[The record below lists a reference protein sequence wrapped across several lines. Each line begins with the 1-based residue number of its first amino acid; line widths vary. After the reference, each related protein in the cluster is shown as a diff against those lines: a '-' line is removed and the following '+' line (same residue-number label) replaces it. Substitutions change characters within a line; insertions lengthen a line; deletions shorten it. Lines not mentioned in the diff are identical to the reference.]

1 MSTEAIN
8 GLEPAILWQRFYEI
22 TQVPR
27 PSKKEGKILD
37 HMRKLLKELNISF
50 KEDKVGNIIAVVP
63 ATKGYENSPT
73 VVLQGHVDMVC
84 EKNKD
89 TKHDF
94 ENDPITMIRDNGW
107 IKAKG
112 TTLGS
117 DNGIG
122 VAAAL
127 AVITDKD
134 AVHGPIEILL
144 TIDEETGLTGATNL
158 QPGLI
163 SGKILINMDSE
174 EDGAFYVGCAGG
186 MDTLGNFE
194 IEYEDLDKKN
204 SAYELMVTGLKGG
217 HSGLDISQGRANGIK
232 IIARTLHQLKKFDY
246 RIAKLDGGS
255 LRNAIPREAEAILSV
270 NEKDISEIEKV
281 ISDFEKK
288 VSSEFKT
295 SEGGLKISFKKA
307 DESASKVFT
316 RNFSDKIIATLLA
329 LPHGVIMMSRD
340 IPDLVETSTNVATL
354 KISNDK
360 LTIGTSQR
368 SSIESAK
375 KYIAESVWSVF
386 NLAGAKIE
394 VTDGYPGWKPNM
406 DSSLLKISKNIF
418 KGLFKKEPEIKAIH
432 AGLECGILEGKNPGL
447 DMISFGPTIQG
458 AHSPDEKV
466 NIETV
471 EKFYTLLKE
480 ILKELAEKR
489 NN

>member
-1 MSTEAIN
+1 MSSEVIN
-8 GLEPAILWQRFYEI
+8 GLKPPILWKRFYEI
-22 TQVPR
+22 TRVPR
-27 PSKKEGKILD
+27 PSKKEEKILN
-37 HMRKLLKELNISF
+37 HIRKLLKELNISF
-50 KEDKVGNIIAVVP
+50 KEDKTGNIVASIP
-63 ATKGYENSPT
+63 ATKGYEKAPT
-73 VVLQGHVDMVC
+73 VVLQGHIDMVC

-94 ENDPITMIRDNGW
+94 ENDPIKMIRDNGW
-107 IKAKG
+107 IKAEG

-134 AVHGPIEILL
+134 VIHGPIEILL
-144 TIDEETGLTGATNL
+144 TVDEETGLTGATNL

-186 MDTLGNFE
+186 MDTLGSFD
-194 IEYEDLDKKN
+194 IEYEDINKDN
-204 SAYELMVTGLKGG
+204 SFYELMVTGLKGG
-217 HSGLDISQGRANGIK
+217 HSGLDINQGRANGIK
-232 IIARTLHQLKKFDY
+232 MLARTLHQLKKFDY
-246 RIAKLDGGS
+246 RVTRFDGGS

-270 NEKDISEIEKV
+270 NKKDFSDIEKV
-281 ISDFEKK
+281 IFEFEKK
-288 VSSEFKT
+288 VAVEYKT
-295 SEGGLKISFKKA
+295 AEGGLKINLHKV
-307 DESASKVFT
+307 DETPSKVFT
-316 RNFSDKIIATLLA
+316 RKFSDKAVATILA

-340 IPDLVETSTNVATL
+340 IPDLVETSTNVATI
-354 KISNDK
+354 KIKDNK

-368 SSIESAK
+368 SSVESAK

-386 NLAGAKIE
+386 KLANADIHT
-394 VTDGYPGWKPNM
+394 TDGYPGWKPNM
-406 DSSLLKISKNIF
+406 NSPLLKISKSIF
-418 KGLFKKEPEIKAIH
+418 KNLFKKEPNIKAIH

-458 AHSPDEKV
+458 AHSPDERV

-471 EKFYTLLKE
+471 ERFYELLKG
-480 ILKELAEKR
+480 ILKELAGQNR
-489 NN
+489 N